1 MHLNRVTSIYLCIFL
16 LFAAGIWVILEIGSA
31 QLTAPPDLNGIW
43 RQSTPQPTSFIPT
56 SFTIAQ
62 SGKFLRLAVD
72 NGPKLDL
79 VMANSFD
86 PAHPTMNFAGQGWQ
100 VNADGVFPADSLNFT
115 FHPPS
120 STTAPSSGTYQRQ
133 RMGQPNSPP
142 VQSPPRSNSPSPD
155 AVH

>member
-43 RQSTPQPTSFIPT
+43 HQLGPQPA

-62 SGKFLRLAVD
+62 SGKFLRLAFD

-100 VNADGVFPADSLNFT
+100 LSADGVFPADSVNFT

-120 STTAPSSGTYQRQ
+120 STTAPASGTYQRQ
-133 RMGQPNSPP
+133 RMGQPNQPP
-142 VQSPPRSNSPSPD
+142 VQSTPRSDSSSPN